1 MYDILIVGGG
11 PAGLTAAIY
20 GLRAGKTVLVVE
32 KGGFGGQIAFSPKVE
47 NIPGTKLISGAEF
60 ADQLTEQA
68 MALGADVELETV
80 TGVEKLDGFFRVETE
95 EGSSFEAKA
104 VILALGVKHRM
115 LGLPGEEELIGHG
128 ISFCAVCDGAFYEGQ
143 EVAMIG
149 GGNSALQEALLL
161 SEVCKKVTVVQ
172 NLADFTGEKKLAE
185 LLIQKENVQVYFSTV
200 VAGYKSENGDL
211 TGLRLHNE
219 VSGEEFDL
227 EDHRGQVVVLNFWYT
242 ECSSCVKELPHFYDV
257 AREYGDKL
265 TIIAIHVEQ
274 SYMEGKVTDW
284 INTDQRA
291 DPKWNDGTMLIGWDD
306 GLECQKGFGIQAC
319 PVTVVIDGDG
329 VITSIIN
336 GGMKRQEL
344 VDEVE
349 KALNN

>member
-1 MYDILIVGGG
+1 MYDMIIVGGG

-20 GLRAGKTVLVVE
+20 GLRAGKTVLVIE

-80 TGVEKLDGFFRVETE
+80 TKVEKLADRFVVSTE
-95 EGSSFEAKA
+95 EGSTFEGRS

-115 LGLPGEEELIGHG
+115 LGLPGENELIGHG

-172 NLADFTGEKKLAE
+172 NLADFTGERKLAD
-185 LLIQKENVQVYFSTV
+185 LLLQKENVTVYFSTL
-200 VAGYKSENGDL
+200 VAGYKTENGNPA
-211 TGLRLHNE
+211 GLQLRKEN
-219 VSGEEFDL
+219 GEEFEISVDGAFLAVGL
-227 EDHRGQVVVLNFWYT
+227 EPRNGAFAELAKTNAWGYFDSGEDCTTQTEGLFVAGDCRSKRIRQVVTASADGAVAAMAA
-242 ECSSCVKELPHFYDV
+242 CSY
-257 AREYGDKL
+257 
-265 TIIAIHVEQ
+265 
-274 SYMEGKVTDW
+274 
-284 INTDQRA
+284 
-291 DPKWNDGTMLIGWDD
+291 
-306 GLECQKGFGIQAC
+306 LE
-319 PVTVVIDGDG
+319 
-329 VITSIIN
+329 
-336 GGMKRQEL
+336 R
-344 VDEVE
+344 
-349 KALNN
+349 